1 LLPMCFWHLTKIFN
15 PIFFQPLCGTRVCSE
30 LLELIVLGGW
40 SWVLG
45 KLELLQAHESPT
57 NTLHHKSSI
66 T

>member
-1 LLPMCFWHLTKIFN
+1 
-15 PIFFQPLCGTRVCSE
+15 
-30 LLELIVLGGW
+30 VLGGW

-57 NTLHHKSSI
+57 KTLHRKSSS